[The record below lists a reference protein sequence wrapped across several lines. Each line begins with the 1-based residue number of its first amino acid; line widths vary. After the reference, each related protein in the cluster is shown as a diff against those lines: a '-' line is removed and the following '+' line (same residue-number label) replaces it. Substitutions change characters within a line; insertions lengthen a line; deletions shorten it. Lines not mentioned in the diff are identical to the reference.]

1 MFYVALRRDGD
12 GSTRAIRVT
21 ESARIAGY
29 NARVRVRGHTRAV
42 TVIRRALWY
51 RAQRGGYGRLREH
64 GVAYSFPCRPRKA
77 DLI

>member
-51 RAQRGGYGRLREH
+51 RAQRGGYMGDYASMAWRIHFHAGL
-64 GVAYSFPCRPRKA
+64 VKPT
-77 DLI
+77 